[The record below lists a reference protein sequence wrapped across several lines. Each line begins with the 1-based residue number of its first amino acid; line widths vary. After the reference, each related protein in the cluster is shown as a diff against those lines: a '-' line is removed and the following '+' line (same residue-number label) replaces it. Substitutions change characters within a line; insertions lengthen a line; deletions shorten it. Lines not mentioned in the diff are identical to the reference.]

1 MTDPLTLA
9 FEVGCPPDRAFALWT
24 DKIDA
29 WWPGD
34 HTVTGRDDLTV
45 VLEPGVGG
53 RIFERT
59 PEGDEH
65 DWGEVTVWEPP
76 ARLVYRWHLRRDR
89 TDATE
94 VSVCF
99 VPCGDNGTTVE
110 IEHTGWER
118 LGAGAEEW
126 RSRNG
131 LGWQS
136 LLPHYLAAASDSPTT
151 TEEDR
156 P

>member
-1 MTDPLTLA
+1 MTDPLRVA
-9 FEVGCPPDRAFALWT
+9 FDVACPPDRAFALWT
-24 DKIDA
+24 GRIDT
-29 WWPGD
+29 WWPAD
-34 HTVTGRDDLTV
+34 HTATGRDDLTI

-65 DWGEVTVWEPP
+65 DWGEVTEWDPP
-76 ARLVYRWHLRRDR
+76 ARLGYLWHLRRDR
-89 TDATE
+89 GDATE
-94 VSVCF
+94 VSVRF
-99 VPCGDNGTTVE
+99 LHRDGAGTRVE

-118 LGAGAEEW
+118 LGADAATW
-126 RSRNG
+126 RARNE
-131 LGWQS
+131 LGWTT
-136 LLPHYLAAASDSPTT
+136 LVPHFAAATVTDAPT